1 MDEHECDGM
10 IHVCRSSFHR
20 SLFALTIPY
29 SHFVFSP
36 TIHTPGRSAGFRCPL
51 CLLNLAPLLI
61 IILILIALSAHS
73 PPVPCTYNHCSVAL
87 LRRKSSDV
95 FIDASIRL
103 FPIVILVA

>member
-10 IHVCRSSFHR
+10 THVCRSSFRR

-36 TIHTPGRSAGFRCPL
+36 TIHSPGRSAGFRCPL

-73 PPVPCTYNHCSVAL
+73 PQSLVHTSTVVLRYFVGNHPTL
-87 LRRKSSDV
+87 LLMLPYVYSPSS
-95 FIDASIRL
+95 FL
-103 FPIVILVA
+103 